1 MGHVQDSEACCKLA
15 TIIEQGHASQLGEGL
30 HGACKFLQGR
40 VQETEDSE
48 MQSAAVRWASD
59 HIVALDALWCVRECP
74 DSGAEHSAWAA
85 GAGGVQQDELL
96 GSPHGYNEA
105 TDEDQHCDE
114 LCECIIKCADMTV
127 RGGGKEDVAAKKVQ
141 ALLRSGR
148 VTCAFDALKTEL
160 HQRSSSVVAW
170 QLALRMSVASAGV
183 KAEADGGD
191 MCGYGSMSE
200 LVSTALKLTSGS
212 QGCEELIPHAVACLA
227 AMREPLDAALT
238 HMLSSLATA
247 SVGSD
252 GEHVAKVLEATWCV
266 LLSTWLLA
274 LCTLARAVMITLTIP
289 YLHCLDRSGSS
300 LNMITYTF

>member
-1 MGHVQDSEACCKLA
+1 MGCLQDSEACCKLA
-15 TIIEQGHASQLGEGL
+15 TVIERGHAAHLGEGV
-30 HGACKFLQGR
+30 HGACEFLHHRIQST
-40 VQETEDSE
+40 QDAQI
-48 MQSAAVRWASD
+48 QSAAVEWASD
-59 HIVALDALWCVRECP
+59 HIVALDASCCVRECP
-74 DSGAEHSAWAA
+74 DSGATQYVWAA
-85 GAGGVQQDELL
+85 SSSETQEEERFGVPYEDDGAADE
-96 GSPHGYNEA
+96 
-105 TDEDQHCDE
+105 HCDV
-114 LCECIIKCADMTV
+114 LCEWIIKWADQPV
-127 RGGGKEDVAAKKVQ
+127 EGGCQEVVAAKKVQ
-141 ALLRSGR
+141 ALLRSGQITR
-148 VTCAFDALKTEL
+148 AFDALKTEL
-160 HQRSSSVVAW
+160 HQRPSSVVAW